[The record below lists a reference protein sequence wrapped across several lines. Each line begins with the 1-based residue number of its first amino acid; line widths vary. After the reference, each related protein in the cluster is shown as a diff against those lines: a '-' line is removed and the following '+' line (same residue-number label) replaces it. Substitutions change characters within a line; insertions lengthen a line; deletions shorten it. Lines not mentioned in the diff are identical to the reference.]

1 MNQEKQWLAVAAT
14 KQPSGEMKRSVHIVY
29 GSPIV
34 IAPNVRLVED
44 EDGVRPGLQRP
55 LNSPDVML
63 LVAPGVDRNAVLEE
77 AIELASDLFLHDR
90 RAERTGRKPALRQ
103 LTEQNEVCR
112 PGHPCP
118 LESCLQQDIIEAGA
132 EWLKTGV
139 EPAPTCEPIW
149 VGEGER

>member
-14 KQPSGEMKRSVHIVY
+14 KQPGGEMKRSVHLVY

-44 EDGVRPGLQRP
+44 EDGVRTGLQRT

-63 LVAPGVDRNAVLEE
+63 LVAPGVDFNVALEE
-77 AIELASDLFLHDR
+77 AIELVGDLYLHER
-90 RAERTGRKPALRQ
+90 RAEQSGHASAMKRLA
-103 LTEQNEVCR
+103 EQNEVCR
-112 PGHPCP
+112 PGHLSP

-132 EWLKTGV
+132 EWMRTGV
-139 EPAPTCEPIW
+139 EPAPTCEPLW
-149 VGEGER
+149 VGGGE